1 MQQCVVLDGENS
13 CAQSATHF
21 FFFFFFLHMPSTLLF
36 TLTTYYLPFLPL
48 PPPSL
53 SIMQIQAVST
63 CAFLDI
69 FTPPYDD
76 SSRGCEYFRPA
87 GAAEDVPPLSQ
98 GAELLLEA
106 YDPQFVTSTYQP
118 LV

>member
-21 FFFFFFLHMPSTLLF
+21 LVLVLVLVLATLLF

-48 PPPSL
+48 HLPPL